1 MLDFRPQ
8 LVVLLLLGLE
18 LLLLFFVTAARI
30 FVELLL
36 QCSVVLLDDVE
47 LLKEQAFVDGDLV
60 DFSLYDGEPPQQ
72 TFFIDSQNLNLGNF
86 RNCLVWVFR
95 WPWLGWWDS
104 RALSDSWWKL
114 LLVDRWLVS
123 GLATLIFTL
132 PAEVPL
138 SELVQLAQQLL
149 LLEPRLRHLIAQIV

>member
-1 MLDFRPQ
+1 MRGFGPQ

-36 QCSVVLLDDVE
+36 QGSVVLLDYVE

-72 TFFIDSQNLNLGNF
+72 TFFIDSQNLNLENF
-86 RNCLVWVFR
+86 LNRLVWVFW
-95 WPWLGWWDS
+95 WPWFGWWDS
-104 RALSDSWWKL
+104 CALADGGWKL
-114 LLVDRWLVS
+114 LLLDRWLVS

-138 SELVQLAQQLL
+138 SELVQLAEQLL
-149 LLEPRLRHLIAQIV
+149 LLEPRLRHIIAQIV